1 MGAKKKKPV
10 QENEVKVKVKNYDLL
25 EVVTDSIEELPPEVI
40 QVRKSRALEDYR
52 IVTKDPHQWAYI
64 EGPDVP
70 KSLSGAYTSYI
81 KAEQALA
88 DWKRTQV

>member
-1 MGAKKKKPV
+1 MPAKKKKLAPNTV
-10 QENEVKVKVKNYDLL
+10 DVKVKNYELL
-25 EVVTDSIEELPPEVI
+25 EVVTDQIEELPADVR
-40 QVRKSRALEDYR
+40 QVRKSRALEEYR

-70 KSLSGAYTSYI
+70 PKLSGAYTSHI